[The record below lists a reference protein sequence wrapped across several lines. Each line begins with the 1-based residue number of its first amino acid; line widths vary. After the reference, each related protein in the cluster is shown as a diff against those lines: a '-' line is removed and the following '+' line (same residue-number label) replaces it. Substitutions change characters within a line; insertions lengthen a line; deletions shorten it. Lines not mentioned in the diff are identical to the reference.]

1 MKIEITINTPTP
13 EYLTTNQVNDIKEYI
28 DNHISGLE
36 FGNGMNT
43 IKYDSLKKLF
53 KDGVIVGATSYPLSG
68 VEVSIKIG

>member
-43 IKYDSLKKLF
+43 AKYDSLKKRF